1 MKNTLKRVTVWLSI
15 AAVGGALIVAPVA
28 SADTNPSVHYGT
40 DTYSQYQNGTHN
52 TDAPAGHVD
61 QSF

>member
-28 SADTNPSVHYGT
+28 SADTNPTVHYGT
-40 DTYSQYQNGTHN
+40 DSHSQYQNGNHDTN
-52 TDAPAGHVD
+52 APQGHVD